1 MHCDE
6 QTAIKKRVNV
16 GMEGAVLKAE
26 DVNKTENYSDERR
39 MRVIYT

>member
-6 QTAIKKRVNV
+6 RTAIKKRVSV

-26 DVNKTENYSDERR
+26 DVNKTES
-39 MRVIYT
+39 